1 MARTPLAS
9 LLLKEI
15 ADSYVDSSDFNGRS
29 LHHILRERPEALESL
44 KTLVSTGL
52 VEVYSGEYDNPHK
65 KRLPALSVEQQLGSL
80 TGTNAEVSV
89 CLYPSIKYMR
99 RILPGSRFR
108 SRPFTRLLALGHPQ
122 LEPIFFQ
129 MSVLERYQSDPRYV
143 FRFNGLDGHI
153 SIKEKPYRSRE
164 MGEADKVMLE
174 TFGLGTNVKK
184 GHRVVVGFLRYLSS
198 LSARHQQHWQSYR
211 VTGECKIERNYGLRS
226 IWGQWTD
233 GVSIYDALLEEISH
247 INKMCQLIGLPE
259 LFRRDFS
266 NEGVK
271 DFDEGFPLDEPRGFG
286 LLMKPTRKAFLD
298 FAHVLDKIISENMNT
313 AFFEAQGIQL
323 EEQTTKNGQIVPV
336 SKGTLR
342 LLEEWL
348 TKRVRVY
355 DENGPSIILEPL
367 KEVRKL
373 RQSPAHKFVNDEF
386 SLEYQK
392 KKEKLIEDVYSSIS
406 NIRYFFQTH
415 PQARSYP
422 FPDEHLKPENLVAY

>member
-9 LLLKEI
+9 LLIKEI
-15 ADSYVDSSDFNGRS
+15 AASYVNSSDFNGLS
-29 LHHILRERPEALESL
+29 LHHILRDRPEALETL
-44 KTLVSTGL
+44 KALVSKGL
-52 VEVYSGEYDNPHK
+52 VEVYSGEYDNPHI
-65 KRLPALSVEQQLGSL
+65 KRLPVLSVQQQVRFL
-80 TGTNAEVSV
+80 TGTDADTFV

-99 RILPGSRFR
+99 RILPGNRFR

-129 MSVLERYQSDPRYV
+129 LSVLERYQSDPRYV

-153 SIKEKPYRSRE
+153 SVKEKPYRSRK

-174 TFGLGTNVKK
+174 TFGLGSNAK
-184 GHRVVVGFLRYLSS
+184 GHRVVVGYLRYLSS
-198 LSARHQQHWQSYR
+198 LSARHQQHWLSYR
-211 VTGECKIERNYGLRS
+211 VAGDCKIERNYGLRS
-226 IWGQWTD
+226 IWGQWTE
-233 GVSIYDALLEEISH
+233 GVSVYDALLEEMSH
-247 INKMCQLIGLPE
+247 INKMCQLIGLPG

-266 NEGVK
+266 NEGVR
-271 DFDEGFPLDEPRGFG
+271 DFDEGFPLEEPRGFG
-286 LLMKPTRKAFLD
+286 LLMKPTKKAFLD
-298 FAHVLDKIISENMNT
+298 FAHNLDKIISENMNI
-313 AFFEAQGIQL
+313 AFFAAQGITL
-323 EEQTTKNGQIVPV
+323 EEQTTKNGQTVLV

-355 DENGPSIILEPL
+355 DENGPAIILEPL

-373 RQSPAHKFVNDEF
+373 RQSPAHKFVNDVF

-392 KKEKLIEDVYSSIS
+392 KKEKLIADVYSSIS
-406 NIRYFFQTH
+406 NIRFFFQTH

-422 FPDEHLKPENLVAY
+422 FPEHLKPENLVAY